1 MENNWYGVYTIIK
14 REIKRTVKLLNQVVW
29 PPIISTLLYAFVFGI
44 SLGQRIKDIEGVPY
58 LEFLIPGLIIM
69 SVIDNSYGEGSASL
83 FIAKFMNSIQEMLV
97 APLSSFEIVLG
108 YLAGSVIRGVL
119 IGNLIF
125 LISYFVLGVAI
136 KNILLYFLA
145 MILVSLIFSSI
156 GLMVA
161 LWAETFDHL
170 AILSTFF
177 ITPLVFFGGVFHSV
191 SLLPENLQHL
201 SMYNP
206 MFYMIDVFRYS
217 MTGHS
222 DGSVA
227 LGFGVIVG
235 IAVIAFSAALIMFSR
250 GKYRELR

>member
-1 MENNWYGVYTIIK
+1 MENNWYGVHTIIK
-14 REIKRTVKLLNQVVW
+14 REIKRTIKIVNQVVW

-44 SLGQRIKDIEGVPY
+44 SLGQRIKDIDGVPY

-83 FIAKFMNSIQEMLV
+83 FIAKFMNSVQEMLI

-125 LISYFVLGVAI
+125 LISYFVLGVTI
-136 KNILLYFLA
+136 KNIFLYFLV
-145 MILVSLIFSSI
+145 MILVSLVFSSI

-177 ITPLVFFGGVFHSV
+177 ITPLVFFGGVFHSIN
-191 SLLPENLQHL
+191 LLPDTFRNLSL
-201 SMYNP
+201 YNP
-206 MFYMIDVFRYS
+206 LFYMIDVFRYS

-227 LGFGVIVG
+227 MGLGVIFVL
-235 IAVIAFSAALIMFSR
+235 AVVAFSLALRMFGR
-250 GKYRELR
+250 GRYLRN